1 MRWRGN
7 KRHLLSR
14 DPREH
19 DEKAVYSVF
28 AAGEFLRRLRERA
41 VCPAWSY
48 NVCVEPM
55 ERILVVEDDEDLCGL
70 ICGLLEIE
78 GYATEHVHDG
88 REAAKRLSSQ
98 PPDAIILDVMLP
110 GLTGFEICQR
120 VKVSRKTNAI
130 PVMMLTASD
139 TNQSRESGLRVG
151 ADRYLTKPFAP
162 DALLKILREILDHR
176 RERAGRPVHTSVE
189 LQMQSD
195 SRHREQL
202 NDMLSELL
210 TLTPMSEQQIWRIR
224 YAVLEMIENAAE
236 WGNRRQKNLTVT
248 IQYEINADS
257 VKFVITD
264 QGGGFNPHDVAHA
277 AKDDDPLSHLTIRE
291 KLGLRDGGFGILTAR
306 GLVDEFSYNATGNQV
321 TLVKRFAPR
330 AGNGV

>member
-1 MRWRGN
+1 
-7 KRHLLSR
+7 
-14 DPREH
+14 
-19 DEKAVYSVF
+19 V
-28 AAGEFLRRLRERA
+28 ER
-41 VCPAWSY
+41 S
-48 NVCVEPM
+48 
-55 ERILVVEDDEDLCGL
+55 ERILVVEDDEDLCRL
-70 ICGLLEIE
+70 ICRLLELE
-78 GYATEHVHDG
+78 GYSAESVHDG
-88 REAAKRLSSQ
+88 REAVKRLSSH

-110 GLTGFEICQR
+110 GLSGFEICQH

-139 TNQSRESGLRVG
+139 TNQSRDSGLRVG

-162 DALLKILREILDHR
+162 DVLLKTLREILDHR
-176 RERAGRPVHTSVE
+176 RQREDRPVHTSVE

-236 WGNRRQKNLTVT
+236 WGNRRQKDLTVT

-264 QGGGFNPHDVAHA
+264 QGGGFNPNDLPHA
-277 AKDDDPLSHLTIRE
+277 AKDDDPLSHLPIRE

-306 GLVDEFSYNATGNQV
+306 GLVDEFSYNLAGNQV
-321 TLVKRFAPR
+321 TLVKRFEPR
-330 AGNGV
+330 AGSGA